1 MSKQIE
7 PVEALERFFVAVRQE
22 AIDNPSFA
30 ARLLDALGAK
40 VVFRGDAA
48 ASSVDPLQ
56 VALQGY
62 DEFRATFLS
71 FPVKE
76 LKTIV
81 KDYSLAT
88 PADLKGKSKAP
99 QIVDVMWTS
108 ASAKIRDR
116 GLVSG

>member
-7 PVEALERFFVAVRQE
+7 PVEALERFFAVVRQE

-48 ASSVDPLQ
+48 APSVDPLQ

-71 FPVKE
+71 FPVKD
-76 LKTIV
+76 LKVFV
-81 KDYSLAT
+81 KDFGLAT
-88 PADLKGKSKAP
+88 AADMKGKSKAP
-99 QIVDVMWTS
+99 QIVDVMWAG
-108 ASAKIRDR
+108 ASAKIKDR
-116 GLVSG
+116 GLVGR